1 LRFGTWICLLEFKKH
16 EVYILEDKT
25 YFWLLLLIPVLVL
38 LFVGLSYWRYRA
50 QRKYAQA
57 AMLDRLI
64 PDRSWFKPVLKLV
77 TVCVAVLFL
86 VMGLVNLKAGDKLE
100 TVDREGVDI
109 VFAVDISKSMLAE
122 DIKPNRLEKSQQLV
136 NQIINSLASDRI
148 GLIAYAG
155 SAVPQLPI
163 TTDYSSAK
171 MFVQA
176 LNTDL
181 VSSQG
186 TAIGEAIQLADSY
199 YAEDSKAAKVLI
211 IISDG
216 ENHEGEAMNVAREA
230 ADSGIRIITIGVGT
244 SQGGTIPLKEN
255 GIVRAFK
262 KDNDGQ
268 TVITKLDKE
277 TLVEIAKIGN
287 GIYIDGAITANALE
301 ALKKELS
308 GIDKVAFESQQYAS
322 FESQFQ
328 WFLGL
333 GLLFLILDMVYLEK
347 KTGWLKKLNLFNE

>member
-1 LRFGTWICLLEFKKH
+1 M
-16 EVYILEDKT
+16 YILEEKI
-25 YFWLLLLIPVLVL
+25 YFWLLLIIPVLAI
-38 LFVGLSYWRYRA
+38 LFLGLSYWRVRA

-57 AMLDRLI
+57 AMLDHLI
-64 PDRSWFKPVLKLV
+64 PNRSWFKPILKLV
-77 TVCVAVLFL
+77 TVCAGVAFL
-86 VMGLVNLKAGDKLE
+86 VIALVNVKAGDKLE
-100 TVDREGVDI
+100 TIDREGVDI
-109 VFAVDISKSMLAE
+109 VFAIDISKSMLAE
-122 DIKPNRLEKSQQLV
+122 DIKPNRLEKTQQLV
-136 NQIINSLASDRI
+136 NQIINNLASDRV

-186 TAIGEAIQLADSY
+186 TAIGDAIQLAESY
-199 YAEDSKAAKVLI
+199 YDEESKASKVLI

-216 ENHEGEAMNVAREA
+216 EDHEGEAIEIAEAA

-244 SQGGTIPLKEN
+244 SQGGTIPIKEN
-255 GIVRAFK
+255 GIVKSFK
-262 KDNDGQ
+262 KDSNGE
-268 TVITKLDKE
+268 TVITKLNKE
-277 TLVEIAKIGN
+277 TLKEIADVAN
-287 GIYIDGAITANALE
+287 GIYIDGTITAVALE
-301 ALKKELS
+301 NLQKELS
-308 GIDKVAFESQQYAS
+308 GVDKVAFESQQYAS

-333 GLLFLILDMVYLEK
+333 GLFFLVLDLFYLEK